1 MGGIKNFESNL
12 TRRNLLGDTADNIRQ
27 IKGAVS
33 DMYKEYKLMKSHG
46 YKYLDDYYHCKA
58 NYNATKRGTAGE
70 KTAEIAGDI
79 KESFD
84 YYRNIYYRKMNKQDA
99 GIDYIN
105 DISINQLGR
114 NKAKYNSQLSA
125 QDACAELRDNNNRSL
140 PKKYW

>member
-1 MGGIKNFESNL
+1 
-12 TRRNLLGDTADNIRQ
+12 
-27 IKGAVS
+27 
-33 DMYKEYKLMKSHG
+33 
-46 YKYLDDYYHCKA
+46 
-58 NYNATKRGTAGE
+58 
-70 KTAEIAGDI
+70 
-79 KESFD
+79 
-84 YYRNIYYRKMNKQDA
+84 MNKQDA